1 MLKLNIYSLQ
11 ITIGNNRLVKQWKSN
26 DGESNCVNSSES

>member
-1 MLKLNIYSLQ
+1 MDLNIYTLQ
-11 ITIGNNRLVKQWKSN
+11 ITIGITGLIKQKSN